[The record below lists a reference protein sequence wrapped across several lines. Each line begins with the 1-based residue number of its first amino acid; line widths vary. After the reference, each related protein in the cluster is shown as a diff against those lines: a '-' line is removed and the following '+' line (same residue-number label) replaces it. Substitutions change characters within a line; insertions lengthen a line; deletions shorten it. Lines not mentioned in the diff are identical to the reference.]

1 VHIETK
7 IAMPR
12 SSDIHEPGT
21 PEDLE
26 AKGLLSPTSPP
37 RPAETNSGN
46 LLKWVALVALIIQN
60 SGLAIVMRYT
70 FLLSSSA
77 QGRYIPS
84 TAVLN
89 AEIVKLIIS
98 FSACFLLDCHQS
110 WEKFS
115 QLVYT
120 EMFVNYKDFLK
131 LTIPSMLYTLQNSLQ
146 YFSMQCLSAPI
157 FQVLYQ
163 VKIITTAIFSVILLS
178 KRLSLIQWSSIV
190 ALTLGVGLVQLSQA
204 NSSGNAKGNALAGLI
219 SVILSCITSGFAGVY
234 FEMVLKSTSASIWL
248 RNIQLSLIGIAM
260 SLVSYCFVF
269 DYDSLLNLFHSVFSF
284 FENSFRFLV
293 MFVTMK
299 RFPSEDFSSATTI
312 GFGQLFCC
320 KREEGC

>member
-1 VHIETK
+1 VNSKCTGKIENSIK
-7 IAMPR
+7 QRFAMPQL
-12 SSDIHEPGT
+12 SDLHEPAT

-26 AKGLLSPTSPP
+26 SKALLSPTSSSRSIP
-37 RPAETNSGN
+37 NSGN
-46 LLKWVALVALIIQN
+46 LLKWVALVALVIQN

-70 FLLSSSA
+70 FLLSSSTH
-77 QGRYIPS
+77 GRYIPS

-98 FSACFLLDCHQS
+98 FSACLLFDCNKS

-115 QLVYT
+115 QLIYT
-120 EMFVNYKDFLK
+120 EMCVNYKDFLK

-146 YFSMQCLSAPI
+146 YFSMQCLSAPV

-163 VKIITTAIFSVILLS
+163 MKIITTAIFSVILLS

-190 ALTLGVGLVQLSQA
+190 ALTLGVGLVQLSQV
-204 NSSGNAKGNALAGLI
+204 NSTGNAKGNSLAGLI
-219 SVILSCITSGFAGVY
+219 SVILGCVTSGFAGVY

-260 SLVSYCFVF
+260 SLVSYC
-269 DYDSLLNLFHSVFSF
+269 
-284 FENSFRFLV
+284 
-293 MFVTMK
+293 
-299 RFPSEDFSSATTI
+299 
-312 GFGQLFCC
+312 
-320 KREEGC
+320 

>member
-1 VHIETK
+1 MKMLLTDYRLPITDTTPFQESGSEFKDSNCTAVYSAHLAK
-7 IAMPR
+7 IAMPQL
-12 SSDIHEPGT
+12 SDIHEPVT

-26 AKGLLSPTSPP
+26 AKALLSPTSPP
-37 RPAETNSGN
+37 RSVPNSGN

-70 FLLSSSA
+70 FLLSSSTD
-77 QGRYIPS
+77 GRYIPS

-115 QLVYT
+115 QLIYT
-120 EMFVNYKDFLK
+120 EMCVNYKDFLK

-163 VKIITTAIFSVILLS
+163 MKIITTAIFSVILLS

-190 ALTLGVGLVQLSQA
+190 ALTLGVGLVQLSQVS
-204 NSSGNAKGNALAGLI
+204 SSGNAKGNSLAGLI
-219 SVILSCITSGFAGVY
+219 SVILGCITSGFAGVY

-260 SLVSYCFVF
+260 SLVSY
-269 DYDSLLNLFHSVFSF
+269 
-284 FENSFRFLV
+284 R
-293 MFVTMK
+293 
-299 RFPSEDFSSATTI
+299 
-312 GFGQLFCC
+312 
-320 KREEGC
+320 